1 MYLLIWGCFGID
13 CDEKHSITRSGMVL
27 QPLKSQNQQI
37 NAEELSSW
45 TFEDAMA
52 FVGADYAVAA

>member
-1 MYLLIWGCFGID
+1 LYQ
-13 CDEKHSITRSGMVL
+13 K
-27 QPLKSQNQQI
+27 I
-37 NAEELSSW
+37 NAEELSSF